1 MGEILDGIRAGKRAE
16 PRKPRGDAHVIL
28 GEECLRLNP
37 ADGTIA
43 SRVPAMRATDARKT
57 ANRAALAFADWSQ
70 MAGGARAAILRRAA
84 DLVDARRDELATL
97 MRDEIGATPA
107 WQDFNLDQA
116 AWQFRTA
123 AGLAAEFGQ
132 GPQAGSGQ
140 GPDGQ
145 HLVFREPA
153 GVCLGIAPWNA
164 PLALGTRAI
173 ATALACGNA
182 VILKASE
189 LCAGSHLAIGRILAE
204 AGLPDGVLS
213 IVTHAPEHAE
223 EVVEALIGHDVV
235 RRVNF
240 TGSTRVGR
248 RVAELAARSLK
259 RCLLELSGKAALIV
273 LEDADLEAAAEAAIY
288 GAFLNQGQICMSTDR
303 VIVVEAVAERFAAL
317 LKARA
322 ATLHAGPPEDGAPL
336 GPVVSEA
343 AVERLQALV
352 NEAQARGAV
361 LLCGGSH
368 RGTFMDATVLDH
380 VEPGT
385 RLYSEEIFGPV
396 LSICRA
402 ANETEALSIAND
414 SRFGLAAAIW
424 SRDIPRATALARQID
439 CGMCHINAPTLIDRP
454 DMPVGGVKESG
465 YGRFGSFAA
474 LDEFTELRWVAVGSA
489 TGALVA
495 GGSGGSSA

>member
-1 MGEILDGIRAGKRAE
+1 MGGISEAKAGGRQTG
-16 PRKPRGDAHVIL
+16 RQMRHLGGDAHVVL

-43 SRVPAMRATDARKT
+43 SRVPAMRAPEARKT
-57 ANRAALAFADWSQ
+57 ANRAALAFAEWSRLSGTERG
-70 MAGGARAAILRRAA
+70 AVLARAAQLIE
-84 DLVDARRDELATL
+84 ARRDELGAL

-107 WQDFNLDQA
+107 WQSFNIDQA
-116 AWQFRTA
+116 IRQFRTA
-123 AGLAAEFGQ
+123 AELARSFDAEIRHDPEGR
-132 GPQAGSGQ
+132 
-140 GPDGQ
+140 

-182 VILKASE
+182 AILKASE
-189 LCAGSHLAIGRILAE
+189 ICAGSHLAIGRILTE
-204 AGLPDGVLS
+204 AGLPEGALS
-213 IVTHAPEHAE
+213 IVTHAPEHAQ
-223 EVVEALIGHDVV
+223 EVVQALIGHEVV

-248 RVAELAARSLK
+248 KVAELAASALK
-259 RCLLELSGKAALIV
+259 RCLLELSGKAALVV
-273 LEDADLEAAAEAAIY
+273 LEDADLEAAADAAIY

-303 VIVVEAVAERFAAL
+303 IVVLDAVADRFAAL
-317 LKARA
+317 LTERA
-322 ATLHAGPPEDGAPL
+322 AVLRAGPPEDDAPL

-343 AVERLQALV
+343 AAERLRSLIT
-352 NEAQARGAV
+352 EAQERGAM
-361 LLCGGSH
+361 LLCGGNP

-385 RLYSEEIFGPV
+385 RLYHEEIFGPV

-402 ANETEALSIAND
+402 ANEAEAISIAND
-414 SRFGLAAAIW
+414 SRYGLAAAVW
-424 SRDIPRATALARQID
+424 SRDIARATALARQID
-439 CGMCHINAPTLIDRP
+439 CGMCHINAPTLMDRP

-465 YGRFGSFAA
+465 YGRFGGFAA
-474 LDEFTELRWVAVGSA
+474 LDEFTELRWVAVG
-489 TGALVA
+489 TDPV
-495 GGSGGSSA
+495 

>member
-1 MGEILDGIRAGKRAE
+1 MGEILDGIRSGKLPAA
-16 PRKPRGDAHVIL
+16 RKTRGDAHVVL

-43 SRVPAMRATDARKT
+43 SRVPAMRANDARKI
-57 ANRAALAFADWSQ
+57 ANRAALAFAGWSR
-70 MAGGARAAILRRAA
+70 MDGADRAAILRRAA
-84 DLVDARRDELATL
+84 GLIGSRHDELAAL

-107 WQDFNLDQA
+107 WQAFNLDQA
-116 AWQFRTA
+116 AWQFRQA
-123 AGLAAEFGQ
+123 ADLAESFQ
-132 GPQAGSGQ
+132 TEIR
-140 GPDGQ
+140 PDQNGQ
-145 HLVFREPA
+145 HLIFREPA

-189 LCAGSHLAIGRILAE
+189 ICAGSHLAIGRILSE
-204 AGLPDGVLS
+204 AGLPEGVLS

-223 EVVEALIGHDVV
+223 EVVQALIAHEVV

-248 RVAELAARSLK
+248 KVAELAAVSLK

-273 LEDADLEAAAEAAIY
+273 LEDADLPAAADAAIY

-303 VIVVEAVAERFAAL
+303 IIVLDAVADRFAAL
-317 LKARA
+317 LTERARM
-322 ATLHAGPPEDGAPL
+322 LHAGPPEEGAPL

-343 AVERLQALV
+343 AAERLQTLV
-352 NEAQARGAV
+352 AEAVARGAE
-361 LLCGGSH
+361 LLCGGGN
-368 RGTFMDATVLDH
+368 RGTFMDATLLDH

-402 ANETEALSIAND
+402 ANEAEALSIAND
-414 SRFGLAAAIW
+414 SRYGLSAAVW
-424 SRDIPRATALARQID
+424 SRDIARATRLARQIES
-439 CGMCHINAPTLIDRP
+439 GMCHINAPTLMDRP
-454 DMPVGGVKESG
+454 DMPVGGIKESG
-465 YGRFGSFAA
+465 YGRFGGFAA
-474 LDEFTELRWVAVGSA
+474 LDEFTELRWVAVGN
-489 TGALVA
+489 GAVRQPR
-495 GGSGGSSA
+495 